1 MPNQTDS
8 DPTPPDRLPLRW
20 AVIGLAA
27 GTAGMA
33 CFNAI
38 GIAAAVIVSMA
49 VARALHAMLE

>member
-1 MPNQTDS
+1 MPNRADS
-8 DPTPPDRLPLRW
+8 GATPPDRLPLRW

-27 GTAGMA
+27 TTAGIA

-38 GIAAAVIVSMA
+38 GITAAVIVSIA